1 MIDHREKQE
10 ISDFPSKL
18 SLRQKACE
26 ESIMILL
33 ATKHALLLLF
43 SSFSTKGMMAY
54 ICQGN
59 LWALHLCLVHNTAR
73 LHVA

>member
-26 ESIMILL
+26 SIMILL
-33 ATKHALLLLF
+33 ATHMCYYCCSPL
-43 SSFSTKGMMAY
+43 
-54 ICQGN
+54 Q
-59 LWALHLCLVHNTAR
+59 R
-73 LHVA
+73 E